1 MMTLF
6 ATDRLW
12 DEAVVLEGERQVLRV
27 QSTRDALL
35 CLRNHW
41 PLADGPAALTAKTL
55 CEEGLASDDA
65 PAFARRA
72 FVEAAKEAGFRV
84 NSWTA

>member
-1 MMTLF
+1 MTLF

-12 DEAVVLEGERQVLRV
+12 AEAVVLEGELQVLRV

-41 PLADGPAALTAKTL
+41 PEGDGPALKAAKDI
-55 CEEGLASDDA
+55 CEQGLASDDD
-65 PAFARRA
+65 PGLARRA
-72 FVEAAKEAGFRV
+72 FVEAAKEARFRV

>member
-1 MMTLF
+1 MTIF

-12 DEAVVLEGERQVLRV
+12 DEAVVFEGGRQVLRV

-35 CLRNHW
+35 CLKNHW
-41 PLADGPAALTAKTL
+41 PTEDGPAALTAKSV
-55 CEEGLASDDA
+55 CEQGLASDDD

-84 NSWTA
+84 NSWTAA

>member
-1 MMTLF
+1 MTLF

-12 DEAVVLEGERQVLRV
+12 ADAVVLEGDGRVLRV

-35 CLRNHW
+35 CLKNHW
-41 PLADGPAALTAKTL
+41 PAADGPALAAAKAA
-55 CEEGLASDDA
+55 CEQGLASDDDPGLA
-65 PAFARRA
+65 LRA

-84 NSWTA
+84 NSWTG